1 MSAALDYARS
11 TERLTNQTTTETR
24 QQAAEILRTIT
35 SSTTAFTMSRDTRRL
50 LRHTVKQWDAA

>member
-1 MSAALDYARS
+1 MSATQDYTRS
-11 TERLTNQTTTETR
+11 TERLTDQATPETR

-50 LRHTVKQWDAA
+50 LRHTAKQWDAA

>member
-24 QQAAEILRTIT
+24 QQAAEILRAIT

-50 LRHTVKQWDAA
+50 LRRTAKQWDAA